1 MEKSF
6 GAKRV
11 LRGVDLDIAPGGFLA
26 IVGRSGC
33 GKSTLLRILA
43 GLETPDEGG
52 GVAIDSGAARP
63 SEVVRLMFQEPR
75 LLPWARVLGNV

>member
-1 MEKSF
+1 MDGSHFPQVVAANDHGARIAIRGLEKGF

-11 LRGVDLDIAPGGFLA
+11 LRGVDLDVSPGGFLA

-43 GLETPDEGG
+43 GLE
-52 GVAIDSGAARP
+52 A
-63 SEVVRLMFQEPR
+63 
-75 LLPWARVLGNV
+75 